1 MARCMFE
8 GGRAALVRPASG
20 GLPQVEHEVMHV
32 VDRRL
37 LLAHLEGEYVAD
49 RDHAGKAALGHDG
62 QMADTLPRHHR
73 GAFLDRRVGRAG
85 RDWCR
90 HDVRHLGRGGIAPR
104 RDYATQDVAL
114 GEDADQPPALGHHE
128 PTDAPLAHELGGLE
142 HGFPRLHRDDVTALS
157 GKNVLDGRHVPVSWL
172 GFPRYYRA
180 VPGCATL
187 FRPPEAGASMAQ
199 ARINVGP
206 LDAHARQ
213 VAGALAIIGGLTPL
227 PGLFP
232 APRVFPLVGCAA
244 LMYVGIIFSMGGV
257 KDGTAVF
264 GFPLL
269 ILSVLDA
276 WLPLIHK
283 GHCGLLA
290 GVFLTAGPVP
300 TP

>member
-1 MARCMFE
+1 
-8 GGRAALVRPASG
+8 
-20 GLPQVEHEVMHV
+20 MHV

-37 LLAHLEGEYVAD
+37 LLAHLEGEYIAD

-62 QMADTLPRHHR
+62 QMADTLPCHHR
-73 GAFLDRRVGRAG
+73 GAFLDRRVGRTG
-85 RDWCR
+85 RDRRR
-90 HDVRHLGRGGIAPR
+90 HHVRHLGRGGIAPR

-157 GKNVLDGRHVPVSWL
+157 GKNVLDGRHVTASWL

-180 VPGCATL
+180 VAGCATL
-187 FRPPEAGASMAQ
+187 SRPPEAGDTMAQ

-213 VAGALAIIGGLTPL
+213 VAGALAIIGGLTAL
-227 PGLFP
+227 DGFFQAL
-232 APRVFPLVGCAA
+232 RVLTLIVCAA
-244 LMYVGIIFSMGGV
+244 MMYLGIIFAMGGF

-283 GHCGLLA
+283 GYWGLLA
-290 GVFLTAGPVP
+290 GIFVAGRAFASGRTRPGPRDGVVGADTAHG
-300 TP
+300 

>member
-20 GLPQVEHEVMHV
+20 GLPQIEHEVMHV

-37 LLAHLEGEYVAD
+37 LLAHLEGEYIAD

-62 QMADTLPRHHR
+62 QMADPLPRHHR

-85 RDWCR
+85 RDRRR

-157 GKNVLDGRHVPVSWL
+157 GKNVLDGRHVTASWL

-187 FRPPEAGASMAQ
+187 SRPPEAGAVWRTLVSTSARSMRTP
-199 ARINVGP
+199 ARSP
-206 LDAHARQ
+206 ARSRSSA
-213 VAGALAIIGGLTPL
+213 VSPRSTASSRHSGFS
-227 PGLFP
+227 PGSYARP
-232 APRVFPLVGCAA
+232 
-244 LMYVGIIFSMGGV
+244 
-257 KDGTAVF
+257 
-264 GFPLL
+264 
-269 ILSVLDA
+269 
-276 WLPLIHK
+276 
-283 GHCGLLA
+283 
-290 GVFLTAGPVP
+290 
-300 TP
+300 

>member
-1 MARCMFE
+1 
-8 GGRAALVRPASG
+8 
-20 GLPQVEHEVMHV
+20 MHV

-49 RDHAGKAALGHDG
+49 RDHAGKAALAHDG

-85 RDWCR
+85 RDRRR

-157 GKNVLDGRHVPVSWL
+157 GKNVLDGRHVTASWL
-172 GFPRYYRA
+172 GFPRDYRA
-180 VPGCATL
+180 VAGCATL
-187 FRPPEAGASMAQ
+187 SRPPEAGDTMAQ

-213 VAGALAIIGGLTPL
+213 VAGALAIIGGLAALHGVLHALRVL
-227 PGLFP
+227 PSIVIAVIIEDGILFALGGLQNRT
-232 APRVFPLVGCAA
+232 AALAFPL
-244 LMYVGIIFSMGGV
+244 
-257 KDGTAVF
+257 
-264 GFPLL
+264 
-269 ILSVLDA
+269 
-276 WLPLIHK
+276 
-283 GHCGLLA
+283 
-290 GVFLTAGPVP
+290 
-300 TP
+300 

>member
-1 MARCMFE
+1 
-8 GGRAALVRPASG
+8 
-20 GLPQVEHEVMHV
+20 MHV

-37 LLAHLEGEYVAD
+37 LLAHLEGEYIAD

-62 QMADTLPRHHR
+62 QMADPLPRHHR

-85 RDWCR
+85 RDRRR
-90 HDVRHLGRGGIAPR
+90 HDGRHLGRGGIAPR

-157 GKNVLDGRHVPVSWL
+157 GKNVLDGRHVTASWL

-180 VPGCATL
+180 VAGCATL
-187 FRPPEAGASMAQ
+187 SRPPEAGHTMAQ

-213 VAGALAIIGGLTPL
+213 AAGALAIIGGLTPL
-227 PGLFP
+227 DGFFH
-232 APRVFPLVGCAA
+232 APRLLTWIVCAA
-244 LMYVGIIFSMGGV
+244 MMYAGIIFALGRIQDGNRGV
-257 KDGTAVF
+257 RV
-264 GFPLL
+264 PRLHP
-269 ILSVLDA
+269 SVLDA
-276 WLPLIHK
+276 WL
-283 GHCGLLA
+283 
-290 GVFLTAGPVP
+290 TS
-300 TP
+300 

>member
-1 MARCMFE
+1 
-8 GGRAALVRPASG
+8 
-20 GLPQVEHEVMHV
+20 MHV

-37 LLAHLEGEYVAD
+37 LLAHLEREYVAD
-49 RDHAGKAALGHDG
+49 RDHAGKAALGHD
-62 QMADTLPRHHR
+62 
-73 GAFLDRRVGRAG
+73 
-85 RDWCR
+85 
-90 HDVRHLGRGGIAPR
+90 
-104 RDYATQDVAL
+104 
-114 GEDADQPPALGHHE
+114 E

-157 GKNVLDGRHVPVSWL
+157 GKNVLDGRHVPASWL

-187 FRPPEAGASMAQ
+187 SRPPEAGASMAQ

-213 VAGALAIIGGLTPL
+213 VAGALAIIGGLT
-227 PGLFP
+227 
-232 APRVFPLVGCAA
+232 A
-244 LMYVGIIFSMGGV
+244 L
-257 KDGTAVF
+257 DGFFQAL

-283 GHCGLLA
+283 GYWGLLA
-290 GVFLTAGPVP
+290 GIFVAVGAFQTARTRQCPVNGLM
-300 TP
+300 